1 MAHALHSACSDDG
14 RSGLRF
20 GGSLVHFNHVNHSG
34 SRTVIKKNPLLIRL
48 GTTSMLLGVSGAA
61 QAFAVE
67 TGGVTFSVNGNV
79 NTNYTYVACDKHP
92 GNVTGS
98 LLCTKGAGDAK
109 SSSSSLNS
117 GNLPNGLVFGVK
129 SNISGVDSSVTVGFY
144 PGVVNNDFGSNGGPN
159 LGGTGGN
166 HALAS
171 PSLDIRQVFATFST
185 KELGALQIGR
195 NYSMLG
201 FDAIVNDITLIAVG
215 VASVRTARAPAN
227 TTLGTIGFG
236 HLYPTPQAGITYTTP
251 DFDGLKA
258 SIGIFQ
264 PTDAF
269 TATGTAASSNGS
281 LKSTPGLQGQ
291 IKYSFGAKDGFN
303 GFVSTDA
310 TYQEQD
316 LDTPGFGA
324 AALAKKSPTSI
335 GGDFTTKLAYG
346 PFAMVGHYY
355 VGSGLGV
362 YSYFID
368 GFSSSGNERLSNG
381 GYLQGTYTYGKTTF
395 GANYGISRLYLA
407 DGDTDQSL
415 LARNS
420 KYTLGVYHKLLSN
433 LTLTSEFTGAESKS
447 HAGEKIKTQNFN
459 VGFFISF

>member
-1 MAHALHSACSDDG
+1 M
-14 RSGLRF
+14 
-20 GGSLVHFNHVNHSG
+20 
-34 SRTVIKKNPLLIRL
+34 IKKKHLLASL
-48 GTTSMLLGVSGAA
+48 GSTSVLLGVSGVA

-92 GNVTGS
+92 GTVDGS
-98 LLCTKGAGDAK
+98 LLCAKGPGDAK

-171 PSLDIRQVFATFST
+171 PNLDVRQVFATFST
-185 KELGALQIGR
+185 KDLGALQIGR

-236 HLYPTPQAGITYTTP
+236 HLYPSPQAGITYTTP
-251 DFDGLKA
+251 DFSGVKA
-258 SIGIFQ
+258 SVGIFQ

-281 LKSTPGLQGQ
+281 LKSTPGFQGQ
-291 IKYSFGAKDGFN
+291 VKYTFGDKDGLN
-303 GFVSTDA
+303 GFASTDA
-310 TYQEQD
+310 IYQQQD
-316 LDTPGFGA
+316 LDTVGA
-324 AALAKKSPTSI
+324 GATTLSKTSPNSI
-335 GGDFTTKLAYG
+335 GGDFNAKLAYG
-346 PFAMVGHYY
+346 PFSVFGHYY
-355 VGSGLGV
+355 IGSGLGV

-368 GFSSSGNERLSNG
+368 GFSSTGEARLSNG

-395 GANYGISRLYLA
+395 GANYGISRLYTA
-407 DGDTDQSL
+407 TGDTDENL
-415 LARNS
+415 LAKNS
-420 KYTLGVYHKLLSN
+420 KFTVGVYHKLLTN
-433 LTLTSEFTGAESKS
+433 LTLTSEFTSAQSKS
-447 HAGEKIKTQNFN
+447 QIGEKIKTNNFN
-459 VGFFISF
+459 VGFFIGF